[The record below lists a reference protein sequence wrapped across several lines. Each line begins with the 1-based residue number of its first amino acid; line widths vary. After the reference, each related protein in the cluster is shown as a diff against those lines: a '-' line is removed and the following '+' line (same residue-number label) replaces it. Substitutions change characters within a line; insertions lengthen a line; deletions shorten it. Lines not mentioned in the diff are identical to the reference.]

1 MLNYDTTIMTNKL
14 YYYMRRCDWRYC
26 ETRNQGRLVARRSYC
41 YRCENMVRKLAARWE
56 KRQTETRCCSR
67 SPGRSRCFQAFQWVI
82 SRQFWG
88 RRLSTRSSSRLYHLP
103 RWLNHRPVIFTYLA
117 ESETMDGTLFC
128 WPVSVFVI
136 YFVYNQSV
144 ARLQPTAQRKLNRTQ
159 LNSTELDRSVQF
171 SFPLCIEPATSCD
184 DRWRQSQ
191 VLSRLWRNCD
201 DHQFRRG
208 SSRIVVR
215 SMHSGKLN
223 WTELNS
229 SVEFSS
235 VFRCEF
241 GLGLRTAD
249 NMTLFISK
257 IRENGHR
264 HEIFKIDRHGCEIMP
279 LLGLSYTNKR
289 CSCR

>member
-1 MLNYDTTIMTNKL
+1 MLNYNTTIMTNKL

-144 ARLQPTAQRKLNRTQ
+144 ARLHAAHCTAETEQNSTQLNRTGSFSSVQ
-159 LNSTELDRSVQF
+159 FSAVHWAGDELRWPVTAVAGSFLIVKKLRRPPISSRIVAHRRPFNAQRETELNWTEQFSWVQF
-171 SFPLCIEPATSCD
+171 SFPLWI
-184 DRWRQSQ
+184 W
-191 VLSRLWRNCD
+191 V
-201 DHQFRRG
+201 
-208 SSRIVVR
+208 
-215 SMHSGKLN
+215 
-223 WTELNS
+223 
-229 SVEFSS
+229 
-235 VFRCEF
+235 
-241 GLGLRTAD
+241 GL
-249 NMTLFISK
+249 K
-257 IRENGHR
+257 NGWQHDL
-264 HEIFKIDRHGCEIMP
+264 I
-279 LLGLSYTNKR
+279 Y
-289 CSCR
+289 